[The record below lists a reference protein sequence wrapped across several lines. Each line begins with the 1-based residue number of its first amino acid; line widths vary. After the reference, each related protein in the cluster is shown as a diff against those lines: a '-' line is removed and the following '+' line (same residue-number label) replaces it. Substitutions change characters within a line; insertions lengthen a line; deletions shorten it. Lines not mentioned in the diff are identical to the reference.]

1 MIPMVEE
8 RSEVLSETV
17 VKGGNLWFFGVSISA
32 ATPCELML
40 ALLQED
46 RVVGCLASAKSCK
59 IDAASD
65 GYVCGFA
72 ERWKTA
78 WCRNSQ
84 GLPVAEEFLLKP
96 KLDTN
101 QWDDP
106 LKTSTAEFT
115 LVSTQPLKTSLIQGY
130 FCRLLRLKPKKT
142 GRFMECTKMCQL
154 WWGCKFQLAS
164 TLYGKV
170 RFLLKSVGWRWC
182 SCMCWITISR
192 HFAKYGTQSWL
203 KEVDNGH
210 LGFIKLF
217 WVLSPEFHCWK
228 IDDLQQTWESVCSW
242 TSTNTQKSHP
252 LTCFSIEMRMMLRL
266 DALQRTVES
275 VGMAVQRCG
284 ARDGVIASL
293 SGFAI
298 WICEIC
304 HLNLWKIRRI
314 W

>member
-1 MIPMVEE
+1 
-8 RSEVLSETV
+8 
-17 VKGGNLWFFGVSISA
+17 
-32 ATPCELML
+32 
-40 ALLQED
+40 
-46 RVVGCLASAKSCK
+46 
-59 IDAASD
+59 
-65 GYVCGFA
+65 
-72 ERWKTA
+72 
-78 WCRNSQ
+78 
-84 GLPVAEEFLLKP
+84 
-96 KLDTN
+96 
-101 QWDDP
+101 
-106 LKTSTAEFT
+106 
-115 LVSTQPLKTSLIQGY
+115 
-130 FCRLLRLKPKKT
+130 
-142 GRFMECTKMCQL
+142 MECTKMCQL

-192 HFAKYGTQSWL
+192 HFAKCGTQSWL

-284 ARDGVIASL
+284 ARDGCDS
-293 SGFAI
+293 FAF
-298 WICEIC
+298 WIC
-304 HLNLWKIRRI
+304 HLNLWDLPFESVKDSENLIK
-314 W
+314 WEEVG

>member
-1 MIPMVEE
+1 MTCDTRDCDFVEGYIDALIKSVQFMVGRFWWWVSKPISFYRIIYTKQRKSWEQNARLIDAFSASTEMIPMVEE

-32 ATPCELML
+32 TTPCELML

-65 GYVCGFA
+65 GYVRGFA

-142 GRFMECTKMCQL
+142 VRKATRVQFSKLISCS
-154 WWGCKFQLAS
+154 FQ
-164 TLYGKV
+164 
-170 RFLLKSVGWRWC
+170 
-182 SCMCWITISR
+182 
-192 HFAKYGTQSWL
+192 
-203 KEVDNGH
+203 N
-210 LGFIKLF
+210 
-217 WVLSPEFHCWK
+217 
-228 IDDLQQTWESVCSW
+228 
-242 TSTNTQKSHP
+242 
-252 LTCFSIEMRMMLRL
+252 
-266 DALQRTVES
+266 
-275 VGMAVQRCG
+275 
-284 ARDGVIASL
+284 
-293 SGFAI
+293 
-298 WICEIC
+298 
-304 HLNLWKIRRI
+304 
-314 W
+314 